1 MSGLPFEQPLDDA
14 AGTMWKEMI
23 RATVDGLEL
32 ALRRLGLELNGLAEP
47 GNRALAEACGC
58 GW

>member
-1 MSGLPFEQPLDDA
+1 
-14 AGTMWKEMI
+14 MWQEMI
-23 RATVDGLEL
+23 RTTIDGLEL

-47 GNRALAEACGC
+47 ENGELAEACGC